1 MSDLTT
7 LLRLVMIDIS
17 HMSRRPVTIVEED
30 IVNRVRDCAESVN
43 VMSSKRERVYKDLG
57 G

>member
-1 MSDLTT
+1 MTT

-30 IVNRVRDCAESVN
+30 IVSRVRDCAESVN
-43 VMSSKRERVYKDLG
+43 VMSSKRERVYIDLG